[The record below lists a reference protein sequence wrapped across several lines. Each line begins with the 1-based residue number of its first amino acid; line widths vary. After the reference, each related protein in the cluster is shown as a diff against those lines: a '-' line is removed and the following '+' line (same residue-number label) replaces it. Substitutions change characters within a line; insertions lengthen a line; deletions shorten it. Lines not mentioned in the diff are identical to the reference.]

1 MERTRIDKLRE
12 LEQSLYEA
20 MQQADS
26 RTLAPLARQYRA
38 TLEEIDAI
46 ENGEDAN
53 DEVAAIILRHRQP
66 EAD

>member
-12 LEQSLYEA
+12 LEESLYEA
-20 MQQADS
+20 MRHANS

-53 DEVAAIILRHRQP
+53 DEVAAIILRHRQS